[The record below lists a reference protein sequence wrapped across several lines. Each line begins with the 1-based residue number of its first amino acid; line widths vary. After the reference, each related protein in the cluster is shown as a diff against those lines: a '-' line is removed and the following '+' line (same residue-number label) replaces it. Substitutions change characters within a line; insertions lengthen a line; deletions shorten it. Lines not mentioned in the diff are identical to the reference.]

1 MDITGVVHS
10 NKGMIMTLGKHASLQ
25 IGIAL
30 IGFTLWTAADSWYL
44 LTGLAIANGL
54 AVVTAALAGVLV
66 STVVHEWSHLAGVV
80 VSGSA
85 YKVPNKFGLF
95 VYDFDFENNSIRQFN
110 IMSLAG
116 QAGSWAAV
124 IALYLL
130 IPLDN
135 PGRVMLVCA
144 AIGSAVF
151 GGVIE
156 WPVIRRTQVSGKPL
170 EELSKI
176 DDNAFKRGATLG
188 LASGLGLWL
197 LLA

>member
-1 MDITGVVHS
+1 
-10 NKGMIMTLGKHASLQ
+10 MTLSKHAGLQ
-25 IGIAL
+25 FGLAL

-54 AVVTAALAGVLV
+54 AVVTAALAAVLV
-66 STVVHEWSHLAGVV
+66 STVVHEWSHLAGAV

-85 YKVPNKFGLF
+85 YKVPKKPGLF
-95 VYDFDFENNSIRQFN
+95 VYEFDFEKNSVHQFKL
-110 IMSLAG
+110 MSLAG
-116 QAGSWAAV
+116 QAGSWATV
-124 IALYLL
+124 IALYVL

-170 EELSKI
+170 EELGKI
-176 DDNAFKRGATLG
+176 DNRVFKRGAGWG
-188 LASGLGLWL
+188 LTSGLGLWL

>member
-1 MDITGVVHS
+1 
-10 NKGMIMTLGKHASLQ
+10 MTLSKHASLQ
-25 IGIAL
+25 FGIAL

-44 LTGLAIANGL
+44 LTGLPIASGL
-54 AVVTAALAGVLV
+54 AVVTGALAGVLV
-66 STVVHEWSHLAGVV
+66 ATVVHEWSHLAGAVLG
-80 VSGSA
+80 GSA
-85 YKVPNKFGLF
+85 YRVPKKFGLF
-95 VYDFDFENNSIRQFN
+95 VYDFDFENNSVRQFT

-124 IALYLL
+124 IALCWL

-156 WPVIRRTQVSGKPL
+156 WPVIRRAQLSGKPL

-176 DDNAFKRGATLG
+176 DGGVFKRGAACG

-197 LLA
+197 ILA